1 MRYTVWAGRAETTPD
16 GEHSWTPDW
25 INLCDHDELY
35 DLTDDPQE
43 TVNR

>member
-1 MRYTVWAGRAETTPD
+1 MRYTVWAGTTPD

-35 DLTDDPQE
+35 DLTDDPKE